1 VTERFFKYHALGN
14 DFVVLDRRAG
24 GGDISAQTSREWC
37 DRRRGIGADGV
48 LTILPEAGTAGRMVV
63 HNADGSIAEMCGNG
77 IRCVVKYLAEHSG
90 EQPKSLEVAT
100 GAGVL
105 RNEIEWTGAH
115 VASVTV
121 QMGPARLSDRNL
133 PVEREVVIDGVTGT
147 PISMGNPHLV
157 LLDTPPSEAARLGAK
172 LEVSTFFPERTNVE
186 FCRPRA
192 AGGIEVTVWER
203 GVGMTQA
210 CGTGA
215 CAAVAA
221 HALKGRV
228 QFDAWAPVELPGG
241 VLQINVRKDLGQVL
255 LRGPATLVFEG
266 VL

>member
-1 VTERFFKYHALGN
+1 MTERFFKYHALGN
-14 DFVVLDRRAG
+14 DFVVLDRRQG

-90 EQPKSLEVAT
+90 DQPRSLEVAT

-105 RNEIEWTGAH
+105 RNEIDWADGH
-115 VASVTV
+115 VSTVTV
-121 QMGPARLSDRNL
+121 QMGPARLTDRNL
-133 PVEREVVIDGVTGT
+133 PKAPEVTIDGVTGT

-157 LLDTPPSEAARLGAK
+157 LLDTPPSEATKLGAK
-172 LEVSTFFPERTNVE
+172 LELSPLFPERTNVE

-203 GVGMTQA
+203 GVGLTQA

-221 HALKGRV
+221 HTLKGRV
-228 QFDAWAPVELPGG
+228 PFDAWVPVELPGG

-255 LRGPATLVFEG
+255 LRGPATLVFDGE
-266 VL
+266 L